1 MIRLMKDPV
10 GVLKRRLDRS
20 SQKYIKPDGYDA
32 KEYWGD
38 RLASYGFDL
47 RGAGDASLSR
57 EENER
62 MYAAARETFL
72 SLCRRDSITLSTA
85 RVLEIGC
92 GTGFYTGILRDSG
105 VKDYCGVDITDAL
118 FPALKEEFPDFDFR
132 QLDVTEHSLE
142 GTYDLVAMIDV
153 TQHIT
158 NPDKFSFAMQNIRNH
173 LGEAGSFIVTSWLDE
188 SARES
193 FYEVSRSIE
202 AYRREFPGCSFSE
215 PTPFRDKFIFSIR
228 QRPPGDPA

>member
-1 MIRLMKDPV
+1 MRDPV
-10 GVLKRRLDRS
+10 GVLKRRIDRK
-20 SQKYIKPDGYDA
+20 SQKYIRQDGYDA
-32 KEYWGD
+32 KEFWGD
-38 RLASYGFDL
+38 RLSNYKFDL

-72 SLCRRDSITLSTA
+72 ALCRRDSISLATA

-105 VKDYCGVDITDAL
+105 VTEYHGVDITDAL
-118 FPALKEEFPDFDFR
+118 FPALREEFPDFEFR
-132 QLDVTEHSLE
+132 QRDVTEHPLD

-158 NPDKFSFAMQNIRNH
+158 TPEKFSFAMQNIRDH
-173 LGEAGSFIVTSWLDE
+173 LGESGTFIVTSWLDE
-188 SARES
+188 GVRES

-202 AYRREFPGCSFSE
+202 AYRKEFPGYSFSE
-215 PTPFRDKFIFSIR
+215 PASFRDKFIFSIR
-228 QRPPGDPA
+228 PAPPENPA